1 MSFFFSFFFNANVLN
16 TNRRTMK
23 KQGIDFELMS
33 DLWIKGSDSVGQ
45 KVSEKRKMESDD
57 RVWLSK

>member
-1 MSFFFSFFFNANVLN
+1 MRFFFTFFFNANVLN

-33 DLWIKGSDSVGQ
+33 DLGIKGSDGVGQ

-57 RVWLSK
+57 RV